1 MKKSVTLL
9 LVLFMCHFFSLHAE
23 EYALNGSSKLI
34 VEGTVG
40 TIVVN
45 SPGDINATNYYY
57 PTDLGNGDLSK
68 ITKLIIKGEI
78 NSSDASKLTQD
89 PLSKNNI
96 AYLDLSQT
104 SGAMISDVNGPWK
117 TIVFPSGTDIS
128 SINFSNPWQATHFIV
143 AGTPLK
149 VYVRNNSTEYLNDEY
164 VKNATSL
171 YIYDLSTKNE
181 INDENTQRLM
191 DQGKSVNGV
200 TPGVTYKDLTIN
212 ASTENV
218 AETINNFV
226 SDEQKIDALTVTGNL
241 SDLSVLNG
249 VEAKSVDLSGLTN
262 TDITGLK
269 LPTTDG
275 EIKLPFGVT
284 YYNGKVTISGSTTME
299 QLKQALSVLKDN
311 GKTFTSVPLPNGG
324 TIENGKITGV
334 ATSEVANV
342 IGALKD
348 VVSIT
353 GVDFQSGST
362 FSNGILTVAAAD
374 DSTDGLKALADALKD
389 LNITTVTLPD
399 KSTWKSDK
407 TLTVKTDDTAEQDAI
422 KAKLTNAGFEVNEV
436 IVSTVSGQY
445 VTEARGVV
453 TFTMPEGQNWNN
465 VRDNLTQEE
474 KDALKG
480 ATNLKLV
487 GKFVND
493 PDFLNLKS
501 SCTPASLDLTD
512 AIIEQG
518 TVSYTYYYLDLE
530 DKNKRYP
537 LTQEGDKWYY
547 TNKDGNN
554 VYVDDK
560 DVRIYTA
567 SVSGGQKMP
576 DEWKKTLTSISLPTN
591 SNYNVVG
598 ADFCNG
604 FTNLSEVIIPD
615 NITVIGNNAFHSAQ
629 NLKNV
634 TLPPHLIALCENAF
648 YKTGLTEVSIPGSVE
663 IISKMAFTEC
673 EQVTKLVFEESDPD
687 HHMIVKYYGFFN
699 LEKLRDIYIQTSA
712 LIDCENDAFDFRI
725 TWGQGDGKRDM
736 CTLHFKADVADHYA
750 NLKHPLTKEI
760 AKDAGKFHKWLESHY
775 AFASNPGANGWWE
788 FVNNGTIGDNEQD
801 AVKGAKF
808 LRTYSDYHYDR
819 IVPQGVK
826 AYIVTGLEGNANEG
840 FKLKLKSLFVIPK
853 RTGVILYGVANSKDE
868 NGEPILSMS
877 LCEIA
882 NSVPLRR
889 DYWNYLAGDDAEDMK
904 NYLWPT
910 CVTLDPEGYVEEP
923 YSYYNLDKD
932 GNVVTKES
940 GEYDIQIK
948 IRKVLKEAT
957 EPSHVKPYDQQTKYA
972 TPDGAMEGYD
982 ATSLNGF
989 YRNFYMSRYGSTE
1002 SGKKYK
1008 KANGDKIESNFVGFF
1023 RAKSSNIKPNM
1034 AYLRLEKEEYTD
1046 ANGGEVII
1054 TPDRETFKYDG
1065 TSYDMESYQ
1074 AEYSKEDGK
1083 PILPS
1088 KSGYWVKGGDP
1099 DTQWD
1104 IDTNWGDRTKIT
1116 NKTSGAKFV
1125 AVRFS
1130 GEPEII
1136 EEEDGTAT
1144 MIIPAS
1150 MIEQEEADVYYNLQG
1165 MKVANPQ
1172 KGIYIKNG
1180 KKIVIK

>member
-1 MKKSVTLL
+1 MKKSVILLWVLMMLSIVTNAQTYTRGGVTIIVDGTTVTFKTTEAGKINGGWYWTNEGAIKDAMPSTVTNVIVEGPLSSDDVSL
-9 LVLFMCHFFSLHAE
+9 LVNPDNGPKSKRLDLSKATGETAPSSIDSRSNLKQLILPSGSDITNYSSLDYVIA
-23 EYALNGSSKLI
+23 AGDPLTVQVNNGSSWTDDPL
-34 VEGTVG
+34 VTSA
-40 TIVVN
+40 TN
-45 SPGDINATNYYY
+45 INATGAS
-57 PTDLGNGDLSK
+57 DAD
-68 ITKLIIKGEI
+68 ITKLMNDGK
-78 NSSDASKLTQD
+78 T
-89 PLSKNNI
+89 
-96 AYLDLSQT
+96 
-104 SGAMISDVNGPWK
+104 VNGA
-117 TIVFPSGTDIS
+117 S
-128 SINFSNPWQATHFIV
+128 A
-143 AGTPLK
+143 
-149 VYVRNNSTEYLNDEY
+149 
-164 VKNATSL
+164 
-171 YIYDLSTKNE
+171 
-181 INDENTQRLM
+181 
-191 DQGKSVNGV
+191 
-200 TPGVTYKDLTIN
+200 GVTYEDLTIN
-212 ASTENV
+212 ASTQDV
-218 AETINNFV
+218 ATTISNFV
-226 SDEQKIDALTVTGNL
+226 TDEKKIKKLTITGEL
-241 SDLSVLNG
+241 SDLNVFNG
-249 VEAKSVDLSGLTN
+249 VEAQSVDLSGLTN
-262 TDITGLK
+262 SDITGLN
-269 LPTTDG
+269 LPKTTGD
-275 EIKLPFGVT
+275 ILLPGGVS
-284 YYNGKVTISGSTTME
+284 YKNGTVSIDSNTTME
-299 QLKQALSVLKDN
+299 HLKHALSVLKDN
-311 GKTFTSVPLPNGG
+311 GKTFTSVPLPGG
-324 TIENGKITGV
+324 GKIENGKITGV
-334 ATSEVANV
+334 ATSDVANV
-342 IGALKD
+342 ISALKD

-374 DSTDGLKALADALKD
+374 DSTDGLKALAEALKD

-501 SCTPASLDLTD
+501 SCSPTSLDLTD

-518 TVSYTYYYLDLE
+518 TVSYTYYYLDLD

-547 TNKDGNN
+547 TKDGNK
-554 VYVDDK
+554 VYVDDA

-576 DEWKKTLTSISLPTN
+576 DEWKTSLTSISLPTN
-591 SNYNVVG
+591 SDYNVVG

-604 FTNLSEVIIPD
+604 FKNLTEVIIPD

-712 LIDCENDAFDFRI
+712 LIDCENDAFDFRVS
-725 TWGQGDGKRDM
+725 WGQGDTSREL

-760 AKDAGKFHKWLESHY
+760 AKDAAKFHVWLENHY
-775 AFASNPGANGWWE
+775 KFASDPGANGWWE

-826 AYIVTGLEGNANEG
+826 AYIVTGLEGNAEDG
-840 FKLKLKSLFVIPK
+840 FKLKLQSLFVIPK

-882 NSVPLRR
+882 NSQPLRR
-889 DYWNYLAGDDAEDMK
+889 DYWSSLEGGDANYLK

-910 CVTLDPEGYVEEP
+910 CVTLDPEGYVEEK
-923 YSYYNLDKD
+923 YTYYNLDENGD
-932 GNVVTKES
+932 VVKTES

-948 IRKVLKEAT
+948 SRKVLKEAT

-1008 KANGDKIESNFVGFF
+1008 KANGGTIESNFVGFF

-1054 TPDRETFKYDG
+1054 TPDRDKFEYDG
-1065 TSYDMESYQ
+1065 ISYDMESYQ
-1074 AEYSKEDGK
+1074 AEYSKQDGK

-1088 KSGYWVKGGDP
+1088 KSGYWVKGDTP
-1099 DTQWD
+1099 DTDWVIND
-1104 IDTNWGDRTKIT
+1104 NWGDRTKIA

-1125 AVRFS
+1125 AVKFS

-1180 KKIVIK
+1180 KKIVLK